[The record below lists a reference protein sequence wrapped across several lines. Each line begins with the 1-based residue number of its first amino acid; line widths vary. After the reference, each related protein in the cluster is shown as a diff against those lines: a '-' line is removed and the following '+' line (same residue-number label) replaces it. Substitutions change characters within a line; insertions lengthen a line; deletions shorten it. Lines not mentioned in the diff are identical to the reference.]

1 MPDGNYALQQ
11 IYLRG
16 RNAMKASK
24 YLLLCLLLLLLCFG
38 SSCTA
43 SSQSQSAQIPSDTDT
58 VALTQDEKDF
68 IAAHPVIYLGVDPE
82 FIPYEFID
90 TDGEYKGIAAD
101 YIDLICKKT
110 GLTMVVVK
118 DLTWTQA
125 YEKGVKRELDVLPC
139 VSKTTER
146 EKYFSFSDPYYSF
159 ERAIYVSDSNSK
171 IKSFDDLSGTTVA
184 VQTNSSHNSYLSTFS
199 NINLSL
205 YTTVEEAL
213 QAVSDGRETSFVG
226 NFATTNYLIKT
237 NGITNLKYIKMN
249 TEEPQSLYFAVRN
262 DWPVLVSIINKGLA
276 SIDKEEKIT
285 INNKWIGV
293 ESTADYT
300 ELIRNAEIA
309 GIILLLVFTVSIL
322 WNLRLRKEITIRKKA
337 QEELKAAKEEAER
350 ANQIKSLFLAR
361 MSHEIRTPLNAI
373 TGMSYL
379 IKKTGVTATQG
390 IYLDKLTQA
399 ARNMLGIINDILDFS
414 KIEAGKIE
422 IEKISFDLDKV
433 LQRVINIASVKVE
446 EQGIDFLMEK
456 EPVMPL
462 LFIGDP
468 MRIEQILI
476 NLLSNAIK
484 FTDKGSVSLS
494 ISVISKTDDTCLVEF
509 KVKDTGIGMQ
519 PEQASRIFI
528 PFDQGDSSINRR
540 FGGTGLGL
548 SIVKNL
554 TDLMGGTIHVES
566 AMNEGSTFRVR
577 LPLQIDTGAE
587 QLNDKKMA
595 ADCFRSVR
603 ALVLDKS
610 ENTRML
616 LANCFESF
624 GISADYTGSEE
635 DALQLMH
642 NAAGENETPYNLLIV
657 DFDTPKDS
665 GIVFLITHRKSA
677 LFRKQPKTILLIPL
691 SREDLYDQIEAAGI
705 DFGISKP
712 IIPSIIYN
720 GIIEMFKIT
729 PPEPLQP
736 ARPARETEVQTAPFP
751 YHILLVED
759 NRTNQFIAQTIL
771 EQAGFRV
778 SKANNGEEG
787 YNFFRENRDNLDLIL
802 MDIHMPVMDGYAATD
817 LIRKI
822 DLDIPVI
829 AMTADA
835 IVGAEEQCKIHG
847 LNHYVSKPFEPEKF
861 IAVILNVLNGR
872 KPAAANPTA
881 ANPAAANPAA
891 LPENALDAKEAP
903 TASKTDLPA
912 GSEAVLPDAAADGVP
927 RVLDHE
933 AGLKLIGGDK
943 EIYRMILAEYYDESS
958 TVEAALKDKIDAKNY
973 ADAIQIVHKTKSS
986 SGNIGAAVLY
996 EAASALQ
1003 SALKSNDPEKIAK
1016 LHEEFQNLLRRL
1028 LSEIEVMLK

>member
-1 MPDGNYALQQ
+1 
-11 IYLRG
+11 
-16 RNAMKASK
+16 MKASK
-24 YLLLCLLLLLLCFG
+24 YLLLCLLLSLLVIG
-38 SSCTA
+38 SSC
-43 SSQSQSAQIPSDTDT
+43 SSAAQSQNTKIPDDNGT
-58 VALTQDEKDF
+58 VALTGDEEDF
-68 IAAHPVIYLGVDPE
+68 IAAHPVIYLGVDPN

-90 TDGEYKGIAAD
+90 TDGQYKGIASD
-101 YIDLICKKT
+101 YIDLICRKT
-110 GLTMVVVK
+110 GLNMVVVK
-118 DLTWTQA
+118 DLTWTEA

-139 VSKTTER
+139 VSKTADR
-146 EKYFSFSDPYYSF
+146 EEYFSFSEPYYSF
-159 ERAIYVSDSNSK
+159 QRAIYVNENNSN
-171 IKSFDDLSGTTVA
+171 IKSFDDLMGTTVA
-184 VQTNSSHNSYLSTFS
+184 VQANSSHNSYLSTFS

-205 YTTVEEAL
+205 YGTVEEAL
-213 QAVSDGRETSFVG
+213 QALSDGKETSFVG

-237 NGITNLKYIKMN
+237 EGITNLKYIKMN

-262 DWPVLVSIINKGLA
+262 DWPQLVSIINKGLA
-276 SIDKEEKIT
+276 GIDNEEKIA
-285 INNKWIGV
+285 INNRWIGV
-293 ESTADYT
+293 ESTVDYT
-300 ELIRNAEIA
+300 ELIRNTVIA
-309 GIILLLVFTVSIL
+309 GIILVIIFIVSVL
-322 WNLRLRKEITIRKKA
+322 WNFRLRQEIAIRKKA
-337 QEELKAAKEEAER
+337 QEELKAAKEDAER

-446 EQGIDFLMEK
+446 EQGIDFLIEK
-456 EPVMPL
+456 DPVMPL

-468 MRIEQILI
+468 MRVEQILI
-476 NLLSNAIK
+476 NLLNNAIK

-494 ISVISKTDDTCLVEF
+494 ISVISKTDAECLVEF
-509 KVKDTGIGMQ
+509 SVKDTGIGML

-554 TDLMGGTIHVES
+554 TDLMGGTITVES
-566 AMNEGSTFRVR
+566 ALNEGSTFSVR
-577 LPLQIDTGAE
+577 LPLQIDAGAE

-595 ADCFRSVR
+595 ADCFRMVR

-624 GISADYTGSEE
+624 GISADFAASEE

-642 NAAGENETPYNLLIV
+642 KASEVTGTPYNLLIV
-657 DFDTPKDS
+657 DFDTPKES
-665 GIVFLITHRKSA
+665 GIVFLISCRKSP
-677 LFRKQPKTILLIPL
+677 LFRKPPRTILLIPL
-691 SREDLYDQIEAAGI
+691 AREDLYDQIEAAGI
-705 DFGISKP
+705 DFGITKP
-712 IIPSIIYN
+712 IIPSVIYN
-720 GIIEMFKIT
+720 GIIEMFKIS
-729 PPEPLQP
+729 PPESHLLSQKPQ
-736 ARPARETEVQTAPFP
+736 VQTAPYA

-771 EQAGFRV
+771 EQSGFRV

-787 YNFFRENRDNLDLIL
+787 YNFFRDNRDNLDLIL
-802 MDIHMPVMDGYAATD
+802 MDIHMPVMDGYTATD

-822 DLDIPVI
+822 DLDIPVV

-847 LNHYVSKPFEPEKF
+847 LNHYVSKPFEPENF
-861 IAVILNVLNGR
+861 ISVILEVLKGR
-872 KPAAANPTA
+872 KPAGTDEGSGEGYCEGSREGSNS
-881 ANPAAANPAA
+881 
-891 LPENALDAKEAP
+891 
-903 TASKTDLPA
+903 AS
-912 GSEAVLPDAAADGVP
+912 DAASGSGVASASDAASGSGAASGAASGSGAASASGSDSGSQLP
-927 RVLDHE
+927 PVLDRE

-943 EIYRMILAEYYDESS
+943 EIYRMILAEYYEENSS
-958 TVEAALKDKIDAKNY
+958 AGASLKEKLDAQNY

-986 SGNIGAAVLY
+986 SGNIGAKTLY
-996 EAASALQ
+996 ETASELQ
-1003 SALKSNDPEKIAK
+1003 AALKNSDSKKIPE
-1016 LHEEFQNLLRRL
+1016 LYLQFQSLLNRL
-1028 LSEIEVMLK
+1028 LLEIEDVLK